1 MVSGKDG
8 TVTRT
13 NMQYGNVSANNVA
26 STKYVDDMSSGIKSE
41 IDPLPQGIKSASVV
55 KTANNGGKRDTNGS
69 QNTMMVGEMP
79 ATINPVDGEM
89 SQIEMNGISI
99 PNNEST
105 LHKVSAEQ
113 RTKDNNSTL

>member
-1 MVSGKDG
+1 
-8 TVTRT
+8 
-13 NMQYGNVSANNVA
+13 
-26 STKYVDDMSSGIKSE
+26 
-41 IDPLPQGIKSASVV
+41 
-55 KTANNGGKRDTNGS
+55 
-69 QNTMMVGEMP
+69 MVGEMP